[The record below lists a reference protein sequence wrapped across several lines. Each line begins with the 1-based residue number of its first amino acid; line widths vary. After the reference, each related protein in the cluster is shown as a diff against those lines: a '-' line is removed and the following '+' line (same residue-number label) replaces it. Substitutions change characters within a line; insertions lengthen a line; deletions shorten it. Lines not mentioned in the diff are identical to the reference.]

1 MKNIKIIFTFLL
13 FIFIFISSIAF
24 ARGTVEEKTMYSQT
38 LGRDIKY
45 KVYLPKD
52 YNNGENFNV
61 FFLLHGLYGNEKDW
75 TDPQQGSASVI
86 FDELIYETEAIEPMV
101 VIMPDGGNTWYID
114 SKEKIQTAYE
124 KDLFPFVFTN
134 YKVSKERDKVIIGGL
149 SMGGMGS
156 LNFFLRNPEIFGRVI
171 LLSPAVY
178 DKLTDEFLE
187 VSTVTQKDMFNS
199 YWTNNLENYKNK
211 NYANEL
217 KSEIYIVIGD
227 DDNLVNS
234 EGKED
239 FQERTVSIYRELK
252 NLGNNVELRIV
263 NGGHIWKVW
272 RDGLRQGL
280 ITTDKNLKIRN
291 GFSTVD

>member
-1 MKNIKIIFTFLL
+1 MKNILL
-13 FIFIFISSIAF
+13 FISISSVIF
-24 ARGTVEEKTMYSQT
+24 ARGTLEERSMYSKT

-45 KVYLPKD
+45 KVYLPKN
-52 YNNGENFNV
+52 YNEGKDFNI

-75 TDPQQGSASVI
+75 TDTQQGSAAVI

-124 KDLFPFVFTN
+124 NDLFAFIFEN
-134 YKVSKERDKVIIGGL
+134 YKVSKEREKVIIGGL
-149 SMGGMGS
+149 SMGGSGA
-156 LNFFLRNPEIFGRVI
+156 LNFFLRNPELFGRVI

-178 DKLTDEFLE
+178 DKLTDEFLK
-187 VSTVTQKDMFNS
+187 VSPVTQKDILNS
-199 YWTNNLENYKNK
+199 YWTNNIENYKKTISVNK
-211 NYANEL
+211 L
-217 KSEIYIVIGD
+217 KTEIYIVIGD

-234 EGKED
+234 NGEED
-239 FQERTVSIYRELK
+239 FQERTVSIYRKLK

-280 ITTDKNLKIRN
+280 INTDKTSKIRN
-291 GFSTVD
+291 GFSTIE

>member
-1 MKNIKIIFTFLL
+1 MKNIKIIFILLL
-13 FIFIFISSIAF
+13 FIFISSNVF
-24 ARGTVEEKTMYSQT
+24 AIGTVEEKIMYSQT
-38 LGRDIKY
+38 LGRDIRY

-52 YNNGENFNV
+52 YNEGENFNV
-61 FFLLHGLYGNEKDW
+61 FFLLHGLYGSEKDW
-75 TDPQQGSASVI
+75 TDPQQGNASVI

-124 KDLFPFVFTN
+124 KDLFPFIFEN

-149 SMGGMGS
+149 SMGGMGA
-156 LNFFLRNPEIFGRVI
+156 LNFFLRNPELFGRVI

-178 DKLTDEFLE
+178 DKLTCEFLE
-187 VSTVTQKDMFNS
+187 VSTVTQKDILNS
-199 YWTNNLENYKNK
+199 YWINNLENYKQKIQQIN
-211 NYANEL
+211 L
-217 KSEIYIVIGD
+217 KTEIYIVIGD
-227 DDNLVNS
+227 DDNLINFD
-234 EGKED
+234 GKED
-239 FQERTVSIYRELK
+239 FQERAVLIYRELK

>member
-1 MKNIKIIFTFLL
+1 
-13 FIFIFISSIAF
+13 
-24 ARGTVEEKTMYSQT
+24 
-38 LGRDIKY
+38 
-45 KVYLPKD
+45 
-52 YNNGENFNV
+52 
-61 FFLLHGLYGNEKDW
+61 
-75 TDPQQGSASVI
+75 
-86 FDELIYETEAIEPMV
+86 
-101 VIMPDGGNTWYID
+101 
-114 SKEKIQTAYE
+114 
-124 KDLFPFVFTN
+124 
-134 YKVSKERDKVIIGGL
+134 
-149 SMGGMGS
+149 MGGMGS

-211 NYANEL
+211 NSANEL

>member
-1 MKNIKIIFTFLL
+1 MKKILLL
-13 FIFIFISSIAF
+13 FVSISCCVF
-24 ARGTVEEKTMYSQT
+24 ARGKVEEKTMYSPT

-45 KVYLPKD
+45 KIYLPKD
-52 YNNGENFNV
+52 YNNNKNKNFNV

-75 TDPQQGSASVI
+75 TDLQQGSASVI

-124 KDLFPFVFTN
+124 KDLFPFIFKN
-134 YKVSKERDKVIIGGL
+134 YRVSNERDKVIIGGL
-149 SMGGMGS
+149 SMGGSGS
-156 LNFFLRNPEIFGRVI
+156 LNFFLRNPELFGRLI

-187 VSTVTQKDMFNS
+187 VSPVTQEDIRNS
-199 YWTNNLENYKNK
+199 YWTNYLESYKK
-211 NYANEL
+211 KVSSKL
-217 KSEIYIVIGD
+217 KSEIYIIIGD

-239 FQERTVSIYRELK
+239 FQERAVSIYRELK

-280 ITTDKNLKIRN
+280 ISTDKTSKVRN
-291 GFSTVD
+291 GFSTVE